1 MYSMF
6 CSINVKI
13 SALNHPKLR
22 ITSRSNKFYEIGD
35 GNSLFDMT
43 RRCEDRGEREVVRRI
58 TEILGVS
65 ERDDCA
71 MAENGERYLVWTT
84 DMLHRR
90 ADFPSVATPWQIGW
104 MTIAVNLS
112 DVAAMGAI
120 PLGLLVAAGIPPE
133 TEISFVEEIFRGM
146 KDCASKYGT
155 KVLGG
160 DLDSH
165 NELTLVGTA
174 LGEVEKDLVLR
185 RRGARPG
192 DLLCTTGTLGSA
204 GAGLRV
210 ALETEEKDEKGIED
224 PNLRALTRRLL
235 EPTPRMKEG
244 RSLALTK
251 SVTSM
256 MDNSDGLALSLFDLA
271 EAGNVGFSV
280 REKRIPF
287 DPLVRMVAGEEGEAL
302 DLALYAGGDFELVF
316 TASPDLIEDAAKACD
331 FTVIGT
337 VLEERE
343 IVIESDMGRR
353 ALEPRGYE
361 HMMKL

>member
-1 MYSMF
+1 M
-6 CSINVKI
+6 
-13 SALNHPKLR
+13 A
-22 ITSRSNKFYEIGD
+22 
-35 GNSLFDMT
+35 
-43 RRCEDRGEREVVRRI
+43 RRCMDLGERNVVRRI

-71 MAENGERYLVWTT
+71 MAGDGEKYLVWTT

-90 ADFPSVATPWQIGW
+90 ADFPSVAAPWQIGW
-104 MTIAVNLS
+104 MTVGVNLS
-112 DVAAMGAI
+112 DVAAMGAV

-146 KDCASKYGT
+146 KDCASRYGT

-165 NELTLVGTA
+165 DELTLVGTA

-185 RRGARPG
+185 RRGAQPG

-210 ALETEEKDEKGIED
+210 ALEAVEKGEMEFED
-224 PNLRALTRRLL
+224 PDLRALMRRLL
-235 EPTPRMKEG
+235 LPSPRMEEG
-244 RSLALTK
+244 RALALSR

-271 EAGNVGFSV
+271 EASSVGFLV
-280 REKRIPF
+280 QDEKIPI
-287 DPLVRMVAGEEGEAL
+287 DPLVARVAEDEGDTL
-302 DLALYAGGDFELVF
+302 DLALTAGGDFELVF
-316 TASPDLIEDAAKACD
+316 TASPDRIDGARQACE
-331 FTVIGT
+331 FTIIGK

-343 IVIESDMGRR
+343 IMIESERGRKR
-353 ALEPRGYE
+353 LEPRGYE
-361 HMMKL
+361 HMIKL